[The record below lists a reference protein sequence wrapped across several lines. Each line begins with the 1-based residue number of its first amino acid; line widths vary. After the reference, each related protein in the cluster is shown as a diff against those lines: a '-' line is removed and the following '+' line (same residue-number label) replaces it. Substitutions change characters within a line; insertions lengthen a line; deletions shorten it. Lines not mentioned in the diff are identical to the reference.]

1 MRPPSRASFSGWS
14 KANLAAMREQVKQ
27 VLKNSVYRAIGEV
40 ANGARAVNGDGRAL
54 RVLMYHKVNDLPNN
68 RMSMPVPLFDEQMSH
83 LGELGYTVV
92 DLDAVLA
99 HYREGKPLP
108 AGAVLITFDD
118 GYRDNLVNAAPIL
131 RKHGYP
137 AVQFVPIA
145 FVGDSQPLPHERYLS
160 SHGVHNPTV
169 DWNEVL
175 ELERYGVRIESHGIS
190 HKPLAELEIDEA
202 AREIAISKLK
212 LEEALGRPVRAF
224 SYVKGSEADYK
235 PVHPSLVRQAGYDLA
250 FTAVSGANSPDSDPL
265 QLRRYNVEPYS
276 RRTFELVLAGACDLI
291 SMKDT
296 VTGTHA
302 RRVFNAVLGTT
313 SR

>member
-1 MRPPSRASFSGWS
+1 V
-14 KANLAAMREQVKQ
+14 REQIKQ
-27 VLKNSVYRAIGEV
+27 ALKNSVYRAIGET
-40 ANGARAVNGDGRAL
+40 ASGIGAVDGADRSL
-54 RVLMYHKVNDLPNN
+54 RVLMYHKVNDLPGN
-68 RMSMPVPLFDEQMSH
+68 RMSIPTSLFDEQMTQ
-83 LGELGYTVV
+83 LRELGYLVV

-99 HYREGKPLP
+99 HYLEGAPLP

-118 GYRDNLVNAAPIL
+118 GYRDNLVNAAPVL
-131 RKHGYP
+131 QRHGYA

-145 FVGDSQPLPHERYLS
+145 FVGESRPLPHEKHLAA
-160 SHGVHNPTV
+160 HGVHNPTV
-169 DWNEVL
+169 DWDEIRGL
-175 ELERYGVRIESHGIS
+175 EGYGVRIESHGIS

-212 LEEALGRPVRAF
+212 LEEQLGRRVRAF

-235 PVHPSLVRQAGYDLA
+235 PVHPSLVKQAGYDLA
-250 FTAVSGANSPDSDPL
+250 FTAVSGANSPRSDPL

-276 RRTFELVLAGACDLI
+276 ERTFALVLAGACDLI
-291 SMKDT
+291 SLKDT

-302 RRVFNAVLGTT
+302 RRLFNAALGTS